1 MAPIISWAG
10 RQATNFRVLAGICA
24 ALLYFGYQTN
34 ADLLAPLLN
43 AARLGQAS
51 LSWVNGKTEHA
62 AFRRIAASLEL
73 VSRFQLTHERPAY
86 GVTRVKAGNQDVAV
100 FEEAAL
106 KTPFG
111 TLLHFRK
118 EMEAC
123 GPKVLV
129 VAPLSGHFATL
140 LRNTVETL
148 LADHD
153 VYITDWT
160 NARDVPLSAGP
171 FGFDDYLDHVMD
183 FLRAIG
189 PRTHVVAVCQPCVQ
203 TLAAAAVMAEQNDPA
218 QPLSMTLMGGPVDVR
233 INPTKVNNLANER
246 SMDWFEKNMIT
257 EVPWRFAGAGR
268 RVYPGF
274 VQLNAFMQ
282 MNMERHVG
290 AHKTLY
296 EHLAAGEIEKAE
308 TIKKF
313 YDEYFAVLDLAA
325 EFYLDTVRIVF
336 QDALLAKGGLTYRG
350 APVRPEKIKRTA
362 LLTVE
367 GERDDVCAL
376 GQTAAAH
383 DLCSSLRPY
392 LKKHHMQTSVGH
404 YGLFSGKRWETQI
417 YPIVRNMILT
427 LEA

>member
-1 MAPIISWAG
+1 
-10 RQATNFRVLAGICA
+10 LAGKYA

-43 AARLGQAS
+43 AAKLGQAS
-51 LSWVNGKTEHA
+51 LGWVNGKAEHA
-62 AFRRIAASLEL
+62 MWRRMAASLEL
-73 VSRFQLTHERPAY
+73 VSRFQLTHERPDY
-86 GVTRVKAGNQDVAV
+86 GISRIKAGNQEVAV
-100 FEEAAL
+100 VEQAAL

-118 EMEAC
+118 DMEAR

-140 LRNTVETL
+140 LRSTVETL

-153 VYITDWT
+153 VYITDWA
-160 NARDVPLSAGP
+160 NARDVPLSAGV

-189 PRTHVVAVCQPCVQ
+189 PPAHVVAVCQPCVQ
-203 TLAAAAVMAEQNDPA
+203 TLAAAAIMAERNDPA
-218 QPLSMTLMGGPVDVR
+218 QPMSMTLMGGPVDVR
-233 INPTKVNNLANER
+233 VNPTKVNHLANEH
-246 SMDWFEKNMIT
+246 SIGWFEKNMIT
-257 EVPWRFAGAGR
+257 EVPWRYGGAGR

-282 MNMERHVG
+282 MNMERHVA

-296 EHLAAGEIEKAE
+296 EHLANGEIDKAE

-313 YDEYFAVLDLAA
+313 YDEYFAVLDLTA

-336 QDALLAKGGLTYRG
+336 QEALLAKGELTYRG
-350 APVRPEKIKRTA
+350 APVRPEKIRRTA

-392 LKKHHMQTSVGH
+392 MKKHHMQTSVGH

>member
-1 MAPIISWAG
+1 M
-10 RQATNFRVLAGICA
+10 
-24 ALLYFGYQTN
+24 LYFGYQTN
-34 ADLLAPLLN
+34 ADLLAPILHG
-43 AARLGQAS
+43 ARLGQAS
-51 LSWVNGKTEHA
+51 LAWVNGKAEHA

-73 VSRFQLTHERPAY
+73 ISRFQLTHERPDY
-86 GVTRVKAGNQDVAV
+86 GIAKVKSGNQETLVH
-100 FEEAAL
+100 EEVVTQ
-106 KTPFG
+106 TPFG
-111 TLLHFRK
+111 ALLRFRK
-118 EMEAC
+118 DVEAP

-148 LADHD
+148 LQEHD
-153 VYITDWT
+153 VYITDWA
-160 NARDVPLSAGP
+160 NARDVPVSAGR
-171 FGFDDYLDHVMD
+171 FGFDDYLDHIMD
-183 FLRAIG
+183 FLRALG
-189 PRTHVVAVCQPCVQ
+189 PNTHVLAVCQPCVQ
-203 TLAAAAVMAEQNDPA
+203 ALAATAIMAGADDPC
-218 QPLSMTLMGGPVDVR
+218 QPRSLTLMGGPVDVR
-233 INPTKVNNLANER
+233 VNPTKVNDLANEHPIT
-246 SMDWFEKNMIT
+246 WFEDKMIAT
-257 EVPWRFAGAGR
+257 VPWRYAGAGR

-282 MNMERHVG
+282 MNMERHLN
-290 AHKTLY
+290 AHKSLY
-296 EHLAAGEIEKAE
+296 EHLAKGEIEQAE

-325 EFYLDTVRIVF
+325 EFYLETVRIVF
-336 QDALLAKGGLTYRG
+336 QDVLLAKGELTYRG
-350 APVRPEKIKRTA
+350 KPVRPEKIRRTA

-383 DLCSSLRPY
+383 DLCAGLRPY
-392 LKKHHMQTSVGH
+392 MKKHHMQTSVGH

>member
-1 MAPIISWAG
+1 M
-10 RQATNFRVLAGICA
+10 
-24 ALLYFGYQTN
+24 
-34 ADLLAPLLN
+34 LAPLLN
-43 AARLGQAS
+43 AARLGRDS
-51 LSWVNGKTEHA
+51 LGWVNGKAEHGM
-62 AFRRIAASLEL
+62 FRRMAAKLEL
-73 VSRFQLTHERPAY
+73 VSRFQLTHERPEY
-86 GVTRVKAGNQDVAV
+86 GISRVKAGNQEVAV
-100 FEEAAL
+100 FEEERL

-118 EMEAC
+118 DIEAR

-148 LADHD
+148 LQDHD
-153 VYITDWT
+153 VYITDWI
-160 NARDVPLSAGP
+160 NARDVPVSAGV
-171 FGFDDYLDHVMD
+171 FGFDDYLDHVMT

-189 PRTHVVAVCQPCVQ
+189 PPAHIIAVCQPCVQ
-203 TLAAAAVMAEQNDPA
+203 TLAAAAIMAERNDPA

-233 INPTKVNNLANER
+233 INPTKVNNLANEH
-246 SMDWFEKNMIT
+246 SMEWFEQNMIT

-282 MNMERHVG
+282 MNMKRHVS
-290 AHKTLY
+290 AHESLY
-296 EHLAAGEIEKAE
+296 EHLANGEVDKAE

-313 YDEYFAVLDLAA
+313 YDEYFAVLDLTA

-336 QDALLAKGGLTYRG
+336 QDALLAKGELTYRG

-392 LKKHHMQTSVGH
+392 MKKHHMQTSVGH

>member
-1 MAPIISWAG
+1 
-10 RQATNFRVLAGICA
+10 LAGKYA

-43 AARLGQAS
+43 AAKLGQAS
-51 LSWVNGKTEHA
+51 LGWVNGKAEHA
-62 AFRRIAASLEL
+62 VWRRMAASLEL
-73 VSRFQLTHERPAY
+73 VSRFQLTHERPDY
-86 GVTRVKAGNQDVAV
+86 GIGRVKAGNQEVSV
-100 FEEAAL
+100 VEEAAL

-118 EMEAC
+118 DMEAR

-153 VYITDWT
+153 VYITDWA
-160 NARDVPLSAGP
+160 NARDVPVSAGV

-189 PRTHVVAVCQPCVQ
+189 PPAHVVAVCQPCVQ
-203 TLAAAAVMAEQNDPA
+203 TLAAAAIMAERNDPA
-218 QPLSMTLMGGPVDVR
+218 QPMSMTLMGGPVDVR
-233 INPTKVNNLANER
+233 VNPTKVNHLANEH
-246 SMDWFEKNMIT
+246 SIGWFEKNMIT
-257 EVPWRFAGAGR
+257 EVPWRYGGAGR

-282 MNMERHVG
+282 MNMERHVA

-296 EHLAAGEIEKAE
+296 EHLANGEIDKAE

-313 YDEYFAVLDLAA
+313 YDEYFAVLDLTA

-336 QDALLAKGGLTYRG
+336 QEALLAKGELTYRG

-392 LKKHHMQTSVGH
+392 M
-404 YGLFSGKRWETQI
+404 
-417 YPIVRNMILT
+417 
-427 LEA
+427 